1 MARFGIEGIRHFGH
15 ARAAGVSTA
24 GDLTTRSIA
33 VTVSITSPSQRSIP
47 EPSTGAK
54 RIAGKQTVCDADQG
68 GDDIHWVDD
77 VDIFWIETHENHEA
91 DGEPGCF
98 TTRRRPTGVLI
109 QTNGS
114 SARTGTP
121 NRLWRIRAGQ
131 STSTTSPACGTSL
144 QGFTSTA
151 ALGRTCPTGPGPG
164 RGERIGKL
172 RQIPKGLL
180 DAVAWL
186 KCEAVHRQR
195 SCL

>member
-91 DGEPGCF
+91 DG
-98 TTRRRPTGVLI
+98 R
-109 QTNGS
+109 
-114 SARTGTP
+114 ARMLHDTP
-121 NRLWRIRAGQ
+121 QANWRTYSDQ
-131 STSTTSPACGTSL
+131 W
-144 QGFTSTA
+144 Q
-151 ALGRTCPTGPGPG
+151 LG
-164 RGERIGKL
+164 ENWN
-172 RQIPKGLL
+172 
-180 DAVAWL
+180 A
-186 KCEAVHRQR
+186 E
-195 SCL
+195 